1 MTPQIQPAPRRPV
14 RLVAIEALGFTLG
27 AWAAAV
33 RDVAIAAIPVI
44 GLYAL
49 LQDHLPLL
57 NPIEVLGLLAMVRF
71 ALTRSR

>member
-1 MTPQIQPAPRRPV
+1 MTPQMQPAPRRPV
-14 RLVAIEALGFTLG
+14 RLFAIEALGFTLG

-33 RDVAIAAIPVI
+33 RDVAIAAFPVI

-49 LQDHLPLL
+49 LQNHLPPL
-57 NPIEVLGLLAMVRF
+57 NPLEVLGLLAMVRF